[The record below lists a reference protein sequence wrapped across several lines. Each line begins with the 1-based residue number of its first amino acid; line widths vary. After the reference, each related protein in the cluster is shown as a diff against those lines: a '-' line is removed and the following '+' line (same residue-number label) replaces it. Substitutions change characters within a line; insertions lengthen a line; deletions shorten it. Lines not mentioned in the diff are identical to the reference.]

1 MHSVPYLE
9 VRLNFFFVYNIYH
22 DKIRI
27 TPKIINIKEKS
38 KPDLNIS
45 NKIPHTIT
53 AIPVIKGQEGIS
65 FSGFIFNRIPFNF
78 R

>member
-9 VRLNFFFVYNIYH
+9 VRLTFFFVYNIYQ
-22 DKIRI
+22 DKISI
-27 TPKIINIKEKS
+27 TPKIMNIKDTS

-45 NKIPHTIT
+45 NNIPNTIT

-78 R
+78 